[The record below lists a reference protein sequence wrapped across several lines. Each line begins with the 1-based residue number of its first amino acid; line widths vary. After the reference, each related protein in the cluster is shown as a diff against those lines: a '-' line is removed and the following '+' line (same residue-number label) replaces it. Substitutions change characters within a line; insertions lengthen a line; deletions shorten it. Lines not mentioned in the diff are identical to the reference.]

1 MNGPA
6 VRLRR
11 DISLGVKNLLCR
23 SPGQFPNN
31 NRSAFLPN
39 RKT

>member
-11 DISLGVKNLLCR
+11 DISLGVKNLLLHKLR
-23 SPGQFPNN
+23 SLLKNLKLLFF
-31 NRSAFLPN
+31 SAW
-39 RKT
+39 